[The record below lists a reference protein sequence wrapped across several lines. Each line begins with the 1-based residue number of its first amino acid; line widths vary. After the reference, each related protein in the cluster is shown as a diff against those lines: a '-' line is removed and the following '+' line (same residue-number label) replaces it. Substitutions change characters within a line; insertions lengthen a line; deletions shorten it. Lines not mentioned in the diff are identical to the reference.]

1 MMELAVVFCC
11 FIAFA
16 ACNKPDVESD
26 NGIDEKKEE
35 SRLDNPSAVISKVV
49 VEYKFQTT
57 NDLLKFFDFNLEY
70 IDVTNDGKQTE
81 KISTTEFIKEFS
93 DVNLPLNM
101 GFKLATTLKDGI
113 SIGEVKAEGI
123 IDYVAPSPSVW
134 ISMYDKDNKLI
145 GDGGVRSSAS
155 VIPKSGETVAERF
168 EAGRFNKSYYES
180 VNEDGSGTTGTW
192 K

>member
-1 MMELAVVFCC
+1 M
-11 FIAFA
+11 
-16 ACNKPDVESD
+16 
-26 NGIDEKKEE
+26 
-35 SRLDNPSAVISKVV
+35 

-57 NDLLKFFDFNLEY
+57 NDLLKFFDFNLES

-101 GFKLATTLKDGI
+101 GFKLTTTLKDGI

-180 VNEDGSGTTGTW
+180 VNKEGSGTTGTW